1 MNPFH
6 LDTRNH
12 PMRRLVPGNF
22 LSHYCAT
29 AVLPVCTARKWQ
41 GVDIS
46 FIEQHSFHLLIERL
60 LGLGDIHF
68 QRIS

>member
-1 MNPFH
+1 
-6 LDTRNH
+6 
-12 PMRRLVPGNF
+12 
-22 LSHYCAT
+22 
-29 AVLPVCTARKWQ
+29 LPVCTARKWQ